1 MQVKFLVIPLTF
13 ILLSAGVDAQR
24 VKRKGVT
31 PLDISKNKNVAGK
44 NDITFSLDQFTG
56 KWQETGREDREKNLA
71 RIIDTIML
79 NFPEPGKIITRDGNH
94 SNIVGDAEIAPGNVL
109 LAAADVYTIVSVTP
123 EQLILDDQ
131 ENYIHIFT
139 KTPQFTYETYGKNI
153 VKPDT
158 YTEPV
163 AVKLADI
170 TAKWS
175 VYRRQAK
182 PGAILPPTNIIRYLF
197 ITNKVD
203 DSTANGQITF
213 NVDEKSQAM
222 SCTVKISDKAIAIT
236 AGTNTWNLAVYKA
249 DGKEFIFGDPEVL
262 LYYAKIL

>member
-1 MQVKFLVIPLTF
+1 MQAKFLAIPITL
-13 ILLSAGVDAQR
+13 ILISATADAQR

-31 PLDISKNKNVAGK
+31 PLDVTKNKNAAGK
-44 NDITFSLDQFTG
+44 KVSEFTLEQFTG

-71 RIIDTIML
+71 IIIDTIML
-79 NFPEPGKIITRDGNH
+79 NFTEPGKVITSDGNH
-94 SNIVGDAEIAPGNVL
+94 SNIVGEADIAPGNVL
-109 LAAADVYTIVSVTP
+109 LAAADVYTIISVTP

-139 KTPQFTYETYGKNI
+139 KTQQFTYETYGKNI

-170 TAKWS
+170 TGKWS

-182 PGAILPPTNIIRYLF
+182 PGAIHPPTNIIRYLF
-197 ITNKVD
+197 VTNKVD

-213 NVDEKSQAM
+213 YVDEKSQEM
-222 SCTVKISDKAIAIT
+222 SCTVKINENSITVT
-236 AGTNTWNLAVYKA
+236 AGTNTWNLPVYKA

-262 LYYAKIL
+262 LYYAKMP